1 MITAE
6 YKTLELYI
14 SVVTALLGLAYPMF
28 IDHINGIAD
37 KYQSRAMSL
46 KFQSE
51 WAYRVFYALMVACL
65 IELFVFPV
73 LNYAFHTDYLFQ
85 QLISVQYVCVFVL
98 ALTMVKLYHL
108 LMTYH
113 DPYLL
118 FDRIRDLHDE
128 SERLTLAR
136 IIADYGASTNCPYDR
151 LYDDVMEYIA
161 TEIMSFQQTV
171 LNANETRQP

>member
-1 MITAE
+1 MFTLE
-6 YKTLELYI
+6 YKTLELCI

-51 WAYRVFYALMVACL
+51 WAYIVFNVLMVACL

-73 LNYAFHTDYLFQ
+73 LSYAYHSVFLSQ
-85 QLISVQYVCVFVL
+85 LLISMQYVCVFVL
-98 ALTMVKLYHL
+98 AMIMVMLYHL

-118 FDRIRDLHDE
+118 FNRVRDLPDD

-136 IIADYGASTNCPYDR
+136 ILADYGVSPNCPYDR

-161 TEIMSFQQTV
+161 TEIMSFQQNV
-171 LNANETRQP
+171 LNANESRQP